1 MTTAFK
7 RIWWAA
13 AAPPV
18 LWMAQGALGWFI
30 ASHACPQ
37 STQPMSVGAAR
48 LAIGLITLGALGVC
62 VAGLIA
68 AARVWRTEKLERVH
82 FVAMLALVV
91 CVTLTLGL
99 CLAGLPAVMLQQ
111 CGETR

>member
-1 MTTAFK
+1 MTLAK
-7 RIWWAA
+7 HVWWAA
-13 AAPPV
+13 AAPPL

-30 ASHACPQ
+30 AAHACPP
-37 STQPMSVGAAR
+37 SAEPLSVGAAR
-48 LAIGLITLGALGVC
+48 TAVALITLGALV
-62 VAGLIA
+62 VSVVGLVA

-82 FVAMLALVV
+82 FVSMLALVV

-99 CLAGLPAVMLQQ
+99 VLAGLPSLVLSH